1 MSRVLWLAV
10 GWSSQAAF
18 AVLCLSLMWFLQLD
32 TLVGHALGGGPDAVA
47 TDLLLIILFAV
58 PHSILLAPPGR
69 RILGRIMPQQL
80 SGVVFCWVS
89 CLSLWLLMVCWR
101 PIGQELWHADGMA
114 QAAVLAAAALGWLLL
129 GYSML
134 LSGFGWQTGLTPFL
148 AWRRGAADPPRRFER
163 RSLYRYIRH
172 PIYVSFL
179 LVSWLVPVMTVDH
192 LILAI
197 GFTIYIYAG
206 SWAKDRR
213 LLRYV
218 GDSYRTYM
226 AEVPG
231 FPLIGIGPLRR
242 VPVAQAGRGG
252 TAA

>member
-1 MSRVLWLAV
+1 MSRALWLAV
-10 GWSSQAAF
+10 GWGSQFAF
-18 AVLCLSLMWFLQLD
+18 AALCLSLMWFLQID
-32 TLVGHALGGGPDAVA
+32 TLHGRPGSAAPAAIA
-47 TDLLLIILFAV
+47 TDILLVILFAV
-58 PHSILLAPPGR
+58 PHSILLAPPVR
-69 RILGRIMPQQL
+69 SRLVRIMPPQL
-80 SGVVFCWVS
+80 GGAVFCWVS
-89 CLSLWLLMVCWR
+89 CLSLWLLMLAWLPVGGVLWR
-101 PIGQELWHADGMA
+101 A
-114 QAAVLAAAALGWLLL
+114 QGLGLVAVLAAAAAGWLLL

-148 AWRRGAADPPRRFER
+148 AWRSGKADPPRRFER
-163 RSLYRYIRH
+163 RSLYRHLRH

-179 LVSWLVPVMTVDH
+179 LVTWLVPVMTADR

-197 GFTIYIYAG
+197 GFTCYIYVG

-242 VPVAQAGRGG
+242 VPLRQAG
-252 TAA
+252 

>member
-1 MSRVLWLAV
+1 MSRILWNLV

-18 AVLCLSLMWFLQLD
+18 GVLCLSLMWFLQLD
-32 TLVGHALGGGPDAVA
+32 TLRGQAAGGGAGAITVDA
-47 TDLLLIILFAV
+47 LLVVLFAL
-58 PHSILLAPPGR
+58 PHSVLLAPPVR
-69 RILGRIMPQQL
+69 RRLARVMPGQL
-80 SGVVFCWVS
+80 SGAVFCWVS
-89 CLSLWLLMVCWR
+89 CLSLWLLMLAWQPV
-101 PIGQELWHADGMA
+101 GGELWHAQGA
-114 QAAVLAAAALGWLLL
+114 LLVAVLAAAGIGWLLL

-148 AWRRGAADPPRRFER
+148 AWRRGEPDPPRAFER
-163 RSLYRYIRH
+163 RSLYRHLRH

-179 LVSWLVPVMTVDH
+179 LVTWLVPVMTVDR
-192 LILAI
+192 LVLGI
-197 GFTIYIYAG
+197 GFTVYIYAG

-218 GDSYRTYM
+218 GESYRTYM

-242 VPVAQAGRGG
+242 VPLPR
-252 TAA
+252 